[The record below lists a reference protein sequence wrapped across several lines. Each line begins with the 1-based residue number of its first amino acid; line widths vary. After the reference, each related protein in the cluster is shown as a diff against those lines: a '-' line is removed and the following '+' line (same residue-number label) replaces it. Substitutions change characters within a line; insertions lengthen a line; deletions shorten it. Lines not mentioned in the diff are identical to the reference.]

1 MHEKEFVFLSSP
13 TFLSYCILYID
24 KNHIPTEHKE
34 YPYPCQDTRDILI
47 HVNKQGISFSIS
59 RYMDF
64 LRHFHIPLNCPIITI
79 MLVCF
84 KMNLDFISV
93 LIIGGLLIKECL
105 FFFLN
110 YLHLFDWRNSNTHE
124 SN

>member
-105 FFFLN
+105 FIFFKLSPFVR
-110 YLHLFDWRNSNTHE
+110 LE
-124 SN
+124 K